1 MLRAMAASP
10 QEIDMGA
17 LLFWLGIGLV
27 IALVL
32 LAARATDRRAR
43 RRGHHVRYGG
53 DILRDAWEH
62 RRDAAASGEVGH
74 MNQDHSWTSRS
85 RRTKGRS

>member
-1 MLRAMAASP
+1 
-10 QEIDMGA
+10 MGA

-32 LAARATDRRAR
+32 LFARAADRRAR

-53 DILRDAWEH
+53 DISRDAREH
-62 RRDAAASGEVGH
+62 NRDAEASGETGH
-74 MNQDHSWTSRS
+74 MNQDHSWTSHS
-85 RRTKGRS
+85 RRTEGRS

>member
-1 MLRAMAASP
+1 
-10 QEIDMGA
+10 MGT
-17 LLFWLGIGLV
+17 LIFWLGIGLV

-53 DILRDAWEH
+53 DILRDTWEQG
-62 RRDAAASGEVGH
+62 RDTEASGELFH
-74 MNQDHSWTSRS
+74 LNRDQSWMSRS
-85 RRTKGRS
+85 RHATDRSRQPDDRSG